1 MTSGNM
7 EGSSI
12 QLTASD
18 NFLPG
23 TGCFWPQSLPALKH
37 LFAGVFVYLIFTIV
51 FCPIIASA
59 AATKDIPGDID
70 SYREQIRR
78 LERNIQEQKEKR
90 EETKKS
96 EVNLLGE
103 LEDIDKR
110 VKDQQKTVEDFETK
124 VQLQQMLID
133 LKQEE
138 IQSLQNGRAKMLDH
152 LRKRSGAYY
161 KMGKIGFLNVAFSS
175 QTLPALLKFH
185 DAFQTLITYDKNL
198 IIEYRGKIQTLQ
210 RARDAENL
218 ELQLLQDFI
227 NEAQA
232 ERDKIDKI
240 RSEKEQLLAHIRSQK
255 QLHEQAAK
263 EMEVAS
269 EELSQKLISLKSKE
283 QILEKT
289 FANSKGRLRVPV
301 AGRVITYF
309 HQEKFNRLG
318 VLNKSQGIAIAAPDG
333 TKVEAVSG
341 GSVIFAGY
349 LRGYGNTVIIH
360 HGYQYY
366 SITSRLEG
374 IPVKEGDIVR
384 EGTKIGQV
392 SETAALIDEGVY
404 FEIRHGRDSQDP
416 LKWLNLNKLEHS
428 KHLQEL
434 NQG

>member
-1 MTSGNM
+1 MTGGDMKVRGIQPAQSRLSRSGV
-7 EGSSI
+7 GYVRPQPHRALRRI
-12 QLTASD
+12 
-18 NFLPG
+18 FL
-23 TGCFWPQSLPALKH
+23 S
-37 LFAGVFVYLIFTIV
+37 VFLHLIFIAFCCPAIV
-51 FCPIIASA
+51 YA
-59 AATKDIPGDID
+59 AAAKDLPGDID

-78 LERNIQEQKEKR
+78 LERSIQEQKEKR
-90 EETKKS
+90 EETKQS

-103 LEDIDKR
+103 LETIDKR
-110 VKDQQKTVEDFETK
+110 VKEQQKTAENLEVK
-124 VQLQQMLID
+124 VQLQQMLIG

-138 IQSLQNGRAKMLDH
+138 IKSLQQGREKMLSH

-185 DAFQTLITYDKNL
+185 DAFQTLVTYDKNL
-198 IIEYRGKIQTLQ
+198 IIDYRGKIQTLQ
-210 RARDAENL
+210 RAHDAETL
-218 ELQLLQDFI
+218 ELKILQNFI
-227 NEAQA
+227 DEAQA
-232 ERDKIDKI
+232 ERDKIDQI

-255 QLHEQAAK
+255 KLHEQAAK
-263 EMEVAS
+263 EMVVAS
-269 EELSQKLISLKSKE
+269 EELSEKLISLKSKE

-318 VLNKSQGIAIAAPDG
+318 VLNKSQGIAIAALDG
-333 TKVEAVSG
+333 TKVEAISG
-341 GSVIFAGY
+341 GSVIFSGY

-366 SITSRLEG
+366 SITSRLES
-374 IPVKEGDIVR
+374 IPVKEGDMVR

-404 FEIRHGRDSQDP
+404 FEIRHGKESQDP
-416 LKWLNLNKLEHS
+416 LKWLNLKKLEHS

>member
-1 MTSGNM
+1 MTGGDMKVRGIQPAQSRLSRSGV
-7 EGSSI
+7 GYVR
-12 QLTASD
+12 
-18 NFLPG
+18 
-23 TGCFWPQSLPALKH
+23 PQSLRALRRIF
-37 LFAGVFVYLIFTIV
+37 LSVFLHLIFIAFCSPAIV
-51 FCPIIASA
+51 YA
-59 AATKDIPGDID
+59 AAAKDLPGDID

-78 LERNIQEQKEKR
+78 LERSIQEQKEKQ
-90 EETKKS
+90 EETKQS

-103 LEDIDKR
+103 LETIDKR
-110 VKDQQKTVEDFETK
+110 IKEQQKTAANLEVK
-124 VQLQQMLID
+124 VQLQQMLIG

-138 IQSLQNGRAKMLDH
+138 IKSLQQGREKMLSH

-185 DAFQTLITYDKNL
+185 DAFQTLVTYDKNL
-198 IIEYRGKIQTLQ
+198 IIDYRGKIQTLQ
-210 RARDAENL
+210 RAHDAETL
-218 ELQLLQDFI
+218 ELKILQNFI
-227 NEAQA
+227 DEAKA
-232 ERDKIDKI
+232 ERDKIDQI

-255 QLHEQAAK
+255 KLHEQAAK
-263 EMEVAS
+263 EMVVAS
-269 EELSQKLISLKSKE
+269 EELSEKLIALKSKE

-289 FANSKGRLRVPV
+289 FANNKGRLRVPV

-333 TKVEAVSG
+333 TTVKAISG
-341 GSVIFAGY
+341 GSVIFSGY

-366 SITSRLEG
+366 SITSRLES
-374 IPVKEGDIVR
+374 IPVKEGDMVR
-384 EGTKIGQV
+384 EGTEIGQV

-404 FEIRHGRDSQDP
+404 FEIRHGKESQDP
-416 LKWLNLNKLEHS
+416 LKWLNLKKLEHS

>member
-1 MTSGNM
+1 MTGGNM
-7 EGSSI
+7 DASSI
-12 QLTASD
+12 QQSVDDKISLYPGHACPRLFH
-18 NFLPG
+18 FLQRLFQG
-23 TGCFWPQSLPALKH
+23 LFVCF
-37 LFAGVFVYLIFTIV
+37 VFLAIS
-51 FCPIIASA
+51 CPITTFAVT
-59 AATKDIPGDID
+59 TKDIPGDID

-78 LERNIQEQKEKR
+78 LEQNIQEQKEKR
-90 EETKKS
+90 EETKQS
-96 EVNLLGE
+96 EMNLLGE
-103 LEDIDKR
+103 LETIDR
-110 VKDQQKTVEDFETK
+110 RIKDQQKTVADLEVK
-124 VQLQQMLID
+124 VQLQKMLID

-138 IQSLQNGRAKMLDH
+138 IKSLKKSREKMLNH

-175 QTLPALLKFH
+175 QTLPALLRFH
-185 DAFQTLITYDKNL
+185 DAFQTLVTYDKNL

-210 RARDAENL
+210 RARDAETL

-227 NEAQA
+227 DEAQA
-232 ERDKIDKI
+232 ERDKIDQI

-283 QILEKT
+283 QVLEKT
-289 FANSKGRLRVPV
+289 FANRMGRLRVPV

-333 TKVEAVSG
+333 TKVEAIAG

-374 IPVKEGDIVR
+374 IPVKEGDMVR

-416 LKWLNLNKLEHS
+416 LKWLNLKKLEHS
-428 KHLQEL
+428 QHLQEL